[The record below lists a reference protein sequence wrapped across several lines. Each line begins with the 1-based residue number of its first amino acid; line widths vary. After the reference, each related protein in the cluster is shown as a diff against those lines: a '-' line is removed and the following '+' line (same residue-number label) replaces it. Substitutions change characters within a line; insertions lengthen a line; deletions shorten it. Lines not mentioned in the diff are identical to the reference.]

1 MSALAL
7 PPAARRVFDLLR
19 HGLGA
24 PLIVLALL
32 AMIVVPLP
40 APVLDALFTFNI
52 AISLMVLLAV
62 VNVKRPLD
70 FTIFPIV
77 LLMTTMLRL
86 ALNVASTRVILMNGQ
101 GGHEAAGKV
110 IAAFGQF
117 VIGGDYAVGIVVFAI
132 LTIINFVVIT
142 KGAGRVSEV
151 SARFI
156 LDAMPGKQMAI
167 DADLNAGLLTREEAK
182 ARREEVREEADFY
195 GAMDGANKFIRGDA
209 IAAILI
215 LFINLVG
222 GLAVGVMVHGMPV
235 GEAAATYT
243 LLTIGDGLVSQLP
256 ALLVSAAVA
265 MLVTRASRAQDMG
278 KSMVGQVF
286 GQHRALAVAA
296 GIMGLVGLVPGM
308 PNLAFLTIAAILG
321 GLAWLMYKRQLDE
334 KAEGAGHAGDARLL
348 AGGNSGAAGLL
359 EHDNRP
365 AANAELSWDELRP
378 VDPLGLEVGYRLIPL
393 VDKNQN
399 GELMAR
405 IKGVRRKLTQDLG
418 FLVPPVHIRD
428 NLELAPNAY
437 RLLVHGVPV
446 ASAEIHP
453 ERELAL
459 DPGGALGPIDG
470 LSGKDPAFGLDATWI
485 LPSGR
490 AQAEALGYT
499 VVDPATVV
507 ATHLS
512 HLIAE
517 HAPELLGHEEVQ
529 QLLATLAKSAPRL
542 VEDLTPKSLPLPV
555 VARVLQNLLGERIAL
570 RQLRKIVESLVE
582 NAPHS
587 QDPALLT
594 GAVRT
599 ALGRFIVQEIAGSA
613 PELPVYTLNPQ
624 LERVLQESMQGNG
637 AALEPGLAERLH
649 QSLADAVAKQEARNE
664 PAVLLV
670 PTPVRPA
677 LARMVRHSVP
687 QLSVLAYNEVPED
700 KRLKLIGSIN

>member
-334 KAEGAGHAGDARLL
+334 KAEGAGHAGDAQLL
-348 AGGNSGAAGLL
+348 AGGNPGAAGLL

-446 ASAEIHP
+446 AAAEIHP

-485 LPSGR
+485 LPGAR

-594 GAVRT
+594 AAVRT